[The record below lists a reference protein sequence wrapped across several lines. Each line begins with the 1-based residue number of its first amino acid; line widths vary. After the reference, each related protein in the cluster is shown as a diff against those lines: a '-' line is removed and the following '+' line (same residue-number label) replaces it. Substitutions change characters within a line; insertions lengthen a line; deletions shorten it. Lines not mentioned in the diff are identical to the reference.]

1 MMDPKMAIHVLQC
14 GGWWDS
20 LPDDISDADMDPLQD
35 ALDAAID
42 ALEKE
47 RRKYT
52 CPMCNHEWW
61 EDRDATDYPNYCP
74 GCGEELRKEG

>member
-1 MMDPKMAIHVLQC
+1 MNTHEIIKILDRRTTIPGDGYSWSQINQAI
-14 GGWWDS
+14 
-20 LPDDISDADMDPLQD
+20 
-35 ALDAAID
+35 DAAIE

-61 EDRDATDYPNYCP
+61 EDRDASDYPNYCP